1 MLNGI
6 LKGKTVIVTGG
17 SRGIGRAICEGFAK
31 EGANIALIYSGNTEA
46 AEEVVGLLRSEYGV
60 SAESY
65 RCRVEDYA
73 AVDETVAKI
82 LETFGSVDILVNNA
96 GINRDKLLISM
107 KENEF
112 DEVIAVDL
120 KGAYNLMRRVA
131 PLLVRKRAGKII
143 NISSVAG
150 VDGNA
155 GQTNYSAAKA
165 GLIGLTKS
173 AAKELASRGIC
184 VNAIAPGFI
193 ATDMTVGL
201 EEAAKAVP
209 LGRMGRPE
217 EVAALAV
224 FLAGADYITGEV
236 IRIDGGL

>member
-1 MLNGI
+1 MFSI
-6 LKGKTVIVTGG
+6 MLKGKTAIVTGG
-17 SRGIGRAICEGFAK
+17 SRGIGRAICESLARA
-31 EGANIALIYSGNTEA
+31 GANVAVVYSSNSEA
-46 AEEVVGLLRSEYGV
+46 ADEVVKNLRAEGV
-60 SAESY
+60 LAESF
-65 RCRVEDYA
+65 RCDVADSSSVDSTVE
-73 AVDETVAKI
+73 KI
-82 LETFGSVDILVNNA
+82 VNYFGGVDILINNA

-107 KENEF
+107 KEEDF
-112 DEVIAVDL
+112 DEVIGVDL
-120 KGAYNLMRRVA
+120 KGAYNMIRRVA
-131 PLLVRKRAGKII
+131 PILIRKRAGKII

-150 VDGNA
+150 LDGNP
-155 GQTNYSAAKA
+155 GQANYAAAKA
-165 GLIGLTKS
+165 GLIGLTKTL
-173 AAKELASRGIC
+173 AKEFASRNIC

>member
-1 MLNGI
+1 MFSI
-6 LKGKTVIVTGG
+6 MLKGKTAIVTGG
-17 SRGIGRAICEGFAK
+17 SRGIGRAICESLAK
-31 EGANIALIYSGNTEA
+31 AGANVAVVYSSNSEA
-46 AEEVVGLLRSEYGV
+46 ADEVVKNLRAEGV
-60 SAESY
+60 LAESF
-65 RCRVEDYA
+65 RCNVEDSSSVDA
-73 AVDETVAKI
+73 AVEKI
-82 LETFGSVDILVNNA
+82 INYFGGVDILINNA

-107 KENEF
+107 KEEDF
-112 DEVIAVDL
+112 DEVIGVDL
-120 KGAYNLMRRVA
+120 KGAYNMTRRVA
-131 PLLVRKRAGKII
+131 PVLIRKRAGKII

-150 VDGNA
+150 LDGNP
-155 GQTNYSAAKA
+155 GQANYSAAKA
-165 GLIGLTKS
+165 GLIGLTKTL
-173 AAKELASRGIC
+173 AKELASRNIC

-224 FLAGADYITGEV
+224 FLAGSDYITGEV

>member
-17 SRGIGRAICEGFAK
+17 SRGIGRAICEAFARD
-31 EGANIALIYSGNTEA
+31 GANVALIYSGNEEA
-46 AEEVVGLLRSEYGV
+46 ADEVLKLVREEYSVR
-60 SAESY
+60 AEKY
-65 RCRVEDYA
+65 RCQIQEYSE
-73 AVDETVAKI
+73 VDETVSKI
-82 LETFGSVDILVNNA
+82 IENFGGVDILVNNA
-96 GINRDKLLISM
+96 GINRDKLRISM
-107 KENEF
+107 KESEF
-112 DEVIAVDL
+112 DEVISVDL

-131 PLLVRKRAGKII
+131 PIFVRKRSGKII
-143 NISSVAG
+143 NITSIAG
-150 VDGNA
+150 LDGNA

-165 GLIGLTKS
+165 GLVGLTKS
-173 AAKELASRGIC
+173 AAKELASRGIT

-209 LGRMGRPE
+209 LGRMGRPD

-224 FLAGADYITGEV
+224 FLSGADYITGEV

>member
-1 MLNGI
+1 M

-31 EGANIALIYSGNTEA
+31 VGANVALIYSGNTEA
-46 AEEVVGLLRSEYGV
+46 AEEVVSSLRSEYGV
-60 SAESY
+60 MAECY
-65 RCRVEDYA
+65 QCQVQDYSM
-73 AVDETVAKI
+73 VDEAVTRIAEDFKTI
-82 LETFGSVDILVNNA
+82 DILVNNA

-120 KGAYNLMRRVA
+120 KGAYNMMRRVA
-131 PLLVRKRAGKII
+131 PMLVRKRAGKII

-184 VNAIAPGFI
+184 INAIAPGFI

-209 LGRMGRPE
+209 LGRMGRPD

-224 FLAGADYITGEV
+224 FLAEADYITGEV

>member
-1 MLNGI
+1 M

-31 EGANIALIYSGNTEA
+31 VGANVALIYSGNTEA
-46 AEEVVGLLRSEYGV
+46 AEEVVSSLRSEYGV
-60 SAESY
+60 MAECY
-65 RCRVEDYA
+65 QCQVQDYSM
-73 AVDETVAKI
+73 VDEAVTRIAEDFKTI
-82 LETFGSVDILVNNA
+82 DILVNNA

-120 KGAYNLMRRVA
+120 KGAYNMMRRVA
-131 PLLVRKRAGKII
+131 PMLVRKRAGKII

-184 VNAIAPGFI
+184 INAIAPGFI

-201 EEAAKAVP
+201 EEAVKAVP
-209 LGRMGRPE
+209 LGRMGRPD

-224 FLAGADYITGEV
+224 FLAEADYITGEV